1 VTELWI
7 ARMVNDLINMIK
19 RAKEEI
25 RDKKKR
31 DKVDGNKQVVDSR

>member
-1 VTELWI
+1 MELWI

-19 RAKEEI
+19 RAQEEI